1 SPISSSTYSS
11 SSSSESQSSRLSTF
25 KDLSVI
31 FSIVTLTYFAV
42 DNYRSRIGL
51 EARVLEQQMNNM
63 KALALTQNNYNNQR
77 RKRETQVL
85 NERRNAQKREMKMVY
100 HISMLRK
107 QLIDAG
113 LKPVEIDEAISEFEK
128 NVKMENSISN
138 VSGTALWVIDE
149 SREYN

>member
-1 SPISSSTYSS
+1 M
-11 SSSSESQSSRLSTF
+11 
-25 KDLSVI
+25 
-31 FSIVTLTYFAV
+31 

-113 LKPVEIDEAISEFEK
+113 LKPGEF
-128 NVKMENSISN
+128 NIF
-138 VSGTALWVIDE
+138 
-149 SREYN
+149 